1 MTIFQPNHRIFY
13 LPTWII
19 FWLVSPTMAGTL
31 KDDFNDGNLDGGTH
45 ECARKDLQPC
55 KVRDENWQLK
65 RGQLVAIADP
75 EDRVAMMIL
84 GEDDWK
90 DYTVS
95 IRAKIVKHQPRQGS
109 LEAFGV
115 ILRFTPP
122 LDTYLF
128 SVGTLGRLPPSAD
141 AMYFQGGGLL
151 IKNRAFKPFEW
162 EINR

>member
-31 KDDFNDGNLDGGTH
+31 KDDFNDGNLDEWTH

-95 IRAKIVKHQPRQGS
+95 IRAKIVKHQPQQEA
-109 LEAFGV
+109 LESAGLV
-115 ILRFTPP
+115 SRFTSP
-122 LDTYLF
+122 LNWYFLDSALLASHLTWP
-128 SVGTLGRLPPSAD
+128 LPFMPK
-141 AMYFQGGGLL
+141 
-151 IKNRAFKPFEW
+151 IAF
-162 EINR
+162 